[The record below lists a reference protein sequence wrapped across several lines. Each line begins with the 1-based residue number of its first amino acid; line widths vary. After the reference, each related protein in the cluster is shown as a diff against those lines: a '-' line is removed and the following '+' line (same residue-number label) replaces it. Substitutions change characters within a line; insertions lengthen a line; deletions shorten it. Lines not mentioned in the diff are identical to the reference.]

1 MIGRAYIITDYDKEN
16 DIIIYKH
23 DDKYGEISTHEILYG
38 LEKYIS
44 NRLNINVTCNVEM
57 VSVECE
63 YDNAHFWTTFDI
75 TAYTHDGD
83 SYLKCLARNIISG
96 MGTELFSRKK
106 DRIWN

>member
-38 LEKYIS
+38 LKKYVS
-44 NRLNINVTCNVEM
+44 NRLNINVTYGVGI

-75 TAYTHDGD
+75 TAYTHNGD
-83 SYLKCLARNIISG
+83 SYLKWLVRNIVYG
-96 MGTELFSRKK
+96 MGMELFFKK
-106 DRIWN
+106 EG